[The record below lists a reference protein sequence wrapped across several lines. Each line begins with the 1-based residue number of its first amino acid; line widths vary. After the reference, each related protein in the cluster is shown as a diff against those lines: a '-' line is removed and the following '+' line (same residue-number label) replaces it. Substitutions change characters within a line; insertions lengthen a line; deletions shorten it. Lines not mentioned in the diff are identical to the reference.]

1 MKLQAHCYLTVLLA
15 MACSFAVLSA
25 QDQPANPK
33 IQEYEQSLEKIHA
46 QASNV
51 NQWHSKHAEAWSER
65 QCRSCHGGTHDAGG
79 GLRRPRFRSQVFA
92 EEYQLLLSTATVA
105 NSLGIEAAPLDST
118 LRAHLNIDEKAGL
131 VLVNVP
137 EGSEGAKAG
146 LKQHDV
152 VLNVDQHQVNEPAKF
167 NELVGGLQGKKAS
180 IGVLRAGKPLSVE
193 VAVPQLPLAVLD
205 RSASIGVELSD
216 WGAASEN
223 RYRLGVTLSEADDTL
238 RSHLKL
244 AAGEGLVVT
253 EVVDESPAAKM
264 GVKQHD
270 VLTEL
275 DGKRLT
281 SVDGVN
287 AQIQEIQDKTVVLK
301 LLRSGQEVTCQIAP
315 KKSSER
321 ERLFLHEV
329 VLQDQTHHPAIVRW
343 IDVKSGKAVEAGEVL
358 SSLEPASDAAAQL
371 AELKK
376 QLAELGKTV
385 EKLEAVIA
393 PPAPP
398 AEEKKPEAKKPEE
411 NPEKK

>member
-1 MKLQAHCYLTVLLA
+1 
-15 MACSFAVLSA
+15 MAWPFAALPA

-33 IQEYEQSLEKIHA
+33 IKEYEQSLEKIHA

-51 NQWHSKHAEAWSER
+51 NHWHSTQSTFWAEK
-65 QCRSCHGGTHDAGG
+65 QCRSCHGGAHSQASRVNELF
-79 GLRRPRFRSQVFA
+79 LR
-92 EEYQLLLSTATVA
+92 TDTVA
-105 NSLGIEAAPLDST
+105 NVLGVESVPLDGT

-131 VLVNVP
+131 VLVSVP

-146 LKQHDV
+146 LKLHDV
-152 VLNVDQHQVNEPAKF
+152 VLNIAQHQVNDPAKF

-180 IGVLRAGKPLSVE
+180 IGVLRAGKPLSLE

-205 RSASIGVELSD
+205 RSEVIGVELSERS
-216 WGAASEN
+216 AAGEN
-223 RYRLGVTLSEADDTL
+223 RYRIGVTLSEADDTL

-244 AAGEGLVVT
+244 AASEGLVVT
-253 EVVDESPAAKM
+253 EVVDDSPAAKM

-281 SVDGVN
+281 SVDAAN

-301 LLRSGQEVTCQIAP
+301 LLRSGQEVTCKIAP
-315 KKSSER
+315 KRSSEPR
-321 ERLFLHEV
+321 HTLLQEI
-329 VLQDQTHHPAIVRW
+329 VLDDQTHHSAIVRW
-343 IDVKSGKAVEAGEVL
+343 LDVRSRKAEGPV
-358 SSLEPASDAAAQL
+358 DAAAQL
-371 AELKK
+371 TQLKK

-398 AEEKKPEAKKPEE
+398 AEEKNPEE
-411 NPEKK
+411 QKPQQSPEKK